1 VRVLISAG
9 EASGDLYAS
18 RVVEALKRRNPDIE
32 FFGCAGPRMQ
42 AAGVR
47 PIVDQRSLAV
57 VGIVEVLAHIP
68 RIYGEF
74 RKLIRASE
82 RQRPD
87 VAVLTDSPDFHL
99 RLAKKLHARGIP
111 VVYLIAPQAWAWRG
125 GRTKMMS
132 RVLTRLLCIFPFEET
147 FFRERG
153 VPATFIGHP
162 LARIVKPAMS
172 RAEFCA
178 RFGFEESDRIVVL
191 LPGSRH
197 GEVARHMPYL
207 IEATRLITKR
217 LSEPRAAQAVRY
229 VLALPGGFTAG
240 LQNHET
246 FSERARAAS
255 IQVIEG
261 FTWDCLAQAEV
272 ALAASGTVTI
282 EAALSG
288 TPMVTFYRVNALTWI
303 LGRWMV
309 QTPFLSMVNLVAG
322 RKIAAELIQ
331 NDMTAEA
338 IAREAWLLLE
348 DDKARDVM
356 RAELAEVAA
365 KLASPADPMEVA
377 AEWIDKVLASGE
389 KKSIGEGK
397 R

>member
-1 VRVLISAG
+1 
-9 EASGDLYAS
+9 
-18 RVVEALKRRNPDIE
+18 
-32 FFGCAGPRMQ
+32 M
-42 AAGVR
+42 
-47 PIVDQRSLAV
+47 
-57 VGIVEVLAHIP
+57 
-68 RIYGEF
+68 
-74 RKLIRASE
+74 
-82 RQRPD
+82 
-87 VAVLTDSPDFHL
+87 
-99 RLAKKLHARGIP
+99 
-111 VVYLIAPQAWAWRG
+111 
-125 GRTKMMS
+125 
-132 RVLTRLLCIFPFEET
+132 
-147 FFRERG
+147 
-153 VPATFIGHP
+153 
-162 LARIVKPAMS
+162 
-172 RAEFCA
+172 
-178 RFGFEESDRIVVL
+178 
-191 LPGSRH
+191 
-197 GEVARHMPYL
+197 
-207 IEATRLITKR
+207 
-217 LSEPRAAQAVRY
+217 
-229 VLALPGGFTAG
+229 ALPGGFGKG
-240 LQNHET
+240 LENPEK

-261 FTWDCLAQAEV
+261 YTWDCLAQAEV

-282 EAALSG
+282 EAALCG